1 VKVVKISYRR
11 LAGLDPARR
20 GLMFGFVTALAL
32 AGCTTVKNVKP
43 EAGNS
48 TDQTVVVLPLINKLR
63 AEHGLSAVAL
73 DPAAMRA
80 AADQAN
86 RMSRTG
92 QMEHNI
98 GFGANFADRM
108 NRMGVSLQAAENIA
122 EGQATPE
129 RAFDAWVH
137 SPKHLKNMLGP
148 YKGLGVAQSENSA
161 SGNRPFW
168 SMVLSN

>member
-1 VKVVKISYRR
+1 MKVVDETNTRPVP
-11 LAGLDPARR
+11 LAIARR
-20 GLMFGFVTALAL
+20 GLIIGLAATLAL
-32 AGCTTVKNVKP
+32 AGCSTFKSNKP

-48 TDQTVVVLPLINKLR
+48 KDQTATILPLINKLR
-63 AEHGLSAVAL
+63 AEHGLSAVTA
-73 DPAAMRA
+73 DTAAMRA

-108 NRMGVSLQAAENIA
+108 NRMGVTLQAAENIA
-122 EGQATPE
+122 EGQGTPE
-129 RAFDAWVH
+129 RAFDAWVR

-148 YKGLGVAQSENSA
+148 YKGVGVAESVNSA
-161 SGNRPFW
+161 SANRPFW

>member
-1 VKVVKISYRR
+1 MVVGVSQQRSVR
-11 LAGLDPARR
+11 LAIARR
-20 GLMFGFVTALAL
+20 GLMVGFLAALTL
-32 AGCTTVKNVKP
+32 AGCSTIKNVKP

-48 TDQTVVVLPLINKLR
+48 TDQTAVILPLINKLR
-63 AEHGLSAVAL
+63 AEHGLSALAA
-73 DPAAMRA
+73 DAPAMRA

-122 EGQATPE
+122 EEQRTPE

-148 YKGLGVAQSENSA
+148 YKGVGVAESVNSA